1 MKCLLVL
8 LFIFPTVLQAQGL
21 EIQNFTLK
29 STDGKWVSLSDYP
42 DAKGFI
48 VVFTCNHCPFAKL
61 YPERLNTLTTKYQAQ
76 GIPLLAISSMD
87 TISYEEDTYLKMVR
101 RAKKEGYNFPYL
113 YDPDQAIAKLF
124 GAEKTPQAFV
134 LWKQK
139 DHFEV
144 KYTGAIDDNGMN
156 PKLVEK
162 PYVQWAV
169 DALLKQQEVSI
180 TKTSAVGCQIYFRN

>member
-61 YPERLNTLTTKYQAQ
+61 YPERLNALTTKYQAQ

>member
-8 LFIFPTVLQAQGL
+8 LIIFPTVLQAQGL

-48 VVFTCNHCPFAKL
+48 IVFTCNHCPFAKL
-61 YPERLNTLTTKYQAQ
+61 YPERLNALTTKYQAQ

-144 KYTGAIDDNGMN
+144 NYTGAIDDNGMN

>member
-61 YPERLNTLTTKYQAQ
+61 YPERLNALTTKYQAQ

-144 KYTGAIDDNGMN
+144 NYTGAIDDNGMN

>member
-1 MKCLLVL
+1 MKHILVFL
-8 LFIFPTVLQAQGL
+8 VFFPTVLQAQGVV
-21 EIQNFTLK
+21 ISDFTLK
-29 STDGKWVSLSDYP
+29 STDGKSVSLSDYP
-42 DAKGFI
+42 EAKGFI

-61 YPERLNTLTTKYQAQ
+61 YPERLNALNTKYQVQ

-87 TISYEEDTYLKMVR
+87 TISYEEDTFLKMVR
-101 RAKKEGYNFPYL
+101 RAKKEAYNFPYL
-113 YDPDQAIAKLF
+113 YDPEQEIAKLF

-139 DHFEV
+139 EHFEV
-144 KYTGAIDDNGMN
+144 MYCGAIDDNGMN
-156 PKLVEK
+156 PNLVEK

-180 TKTSAVGCQIYFRN
+180 TKTSSIGCQIYFRN

>member
-8 LFIFPTVLQAQGL
+8 LIIFPTVLQAQGL

-61 YPERLNTLTTKYQAQ
+61 YPERLNALTTKYQAQ

-144 KYTGAIDDNGMN
+144 NYTGAIDDNGMN

>member
-1 MKCLLVL
+1 CLLVL

-61 YPERLNTLTTKYQAQ
+61 YPERLNALTTKYQAQ

-144 KYTGAIDDNGMN
+144 NYTGAIDDNGMN

>member
-8 LFIFPTVLQAQGL
+8 LIIFPIVLQAQGL

-61 YPERLNTLTTKYQAQ
+61 YPERLNALTTKYQAQ

-139 DHFEV
+139 DHFQV
-144 KYTGAIDDNGMN
+144 NYTGAIDDNGMN

>member
-144 KYTGAIDDNGMN
+144 NYTGAIDDNGMN